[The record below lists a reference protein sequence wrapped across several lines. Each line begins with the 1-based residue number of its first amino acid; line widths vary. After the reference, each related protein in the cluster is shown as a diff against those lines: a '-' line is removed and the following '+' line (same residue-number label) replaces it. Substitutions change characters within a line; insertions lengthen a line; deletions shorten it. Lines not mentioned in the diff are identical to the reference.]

1 MTEVNINLAGV
12 LNGNTGG
19 DVSVLGPRRRKSQ
32 LLIQGNKMSKL
43 TSFIA
48 LAGLFFFPG
57 PAPAAETER
66 LRHYALGAIFK
77 LSGRLKRK

>member
-1 MTEVNINLAGV
+1 
-12 LNGNTGG
+12 
-19 DVSVLGPRRRKSQ
+19 
-32 LLIQGNKMSKL
+32 MSKL

-66 LRHYALGAIFK
+66 CARRDLQALREAQEEMTVRDIAAATGIKDSALRQ
-77 LSGRLKRK
+77 LLKGVAKEGEIRWR

>member
-1 MTEVNINLAGV
+1 
-12 LNGNTGG
+12 
-19 DVSVLGPRRRKSQ
+19 
-32 LLIQGNKMSKL
+32 MSKL

-66 LRHYALGAIFK
+66 LRHCARRDLQALREAQEEMTVRDIAAATEIK
-77 LSGRLKRK
+77 DSALPRKGR

>member
-1 MTEVNINLAGV
+1 
-12 LNGNTGG
+12 
-19 DVSVLGPRRRKSQ
+19 
-32 LLIQGNKMSKL
+32 MSKL

-48 LAGLFFFPG
+48 LAGLFFFLG